1 MKKISYI
8 VMILSFAIIFSG
20 CGGSG
25 LSLNTIKGN
34 ELEKSQLL
42 TKESSIY
49 LVNGG
54 DGMKKTYLSAVT
66 SSEEKAIESGL
77 SAINI
82 ANTELRTITPY
93 VILENK
99 VITEKE
105 AIENAKLNKSDY
117 VIYSRVEKWTDPL
130 GINCHEYYRD
140 ESTVLLSLYSTKDD
154 KLLNTTR
161 LFASDCPATLNGIP
175 LSTGSPESLYEDL
188 FSMWIKNHFLVT
200 SK

>member
-54 DGMKKTYLSAVT
+54 DGMKKTYLSAI
-66 SSEEKAIESGL
+66 SGEEKAMGSGL

-93 VILENK
+93 IILENK
-99 VITEKE
+99 VISEKE
-105 AIENAKLNKSDY
+105 ALEVARLNKSDY
-117 VIYSRVEKWTDPL
+117 VIYSRVERWTDPL
-130 GINCHEYYRD
+130 GINCHKEYMD
-140 ESTVLLSLYSTKDD
+140 ESAVLLSLYSTKDE
-154 KLLNTTR
+154 KLLDTTR
-161 LFASDCPATLNGIP
+161 LFASDCPVTLNGIP

-188 FSMWIKNHFLVT
+188 FSMWIENHFLVT